1 MGKNKVS
8 KFFIILI
15 VIALTWTIY
24 SNFIKDEKET
34 GELYF
39 ADESE
44 YIDFLAQN
52 LGIEDPELEGV
63 HEHDHEIQTTYQA
76 VSLKASEFQ
85 LKTLDN
91 EIISLSDLR
100 GKKLFINFWATWCPP
115 CKEEMPH
122 MNDYYEKYAEKHNV
136 EILAI
141 NITNQEFSKNDIEK
155 FAKDYE
161 IKFPILLDEKGTVSM
176 DYEILMIPTSF
187 IVDEEGRVVEKIV
200 GPVTKDILLQKLEK

>member
-136 EILAI
+136 DILAI